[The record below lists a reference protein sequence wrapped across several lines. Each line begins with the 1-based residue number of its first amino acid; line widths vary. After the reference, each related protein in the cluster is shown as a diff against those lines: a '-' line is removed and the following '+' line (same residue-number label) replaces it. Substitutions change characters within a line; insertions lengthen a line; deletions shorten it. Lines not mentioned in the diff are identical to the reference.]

1 MEYRIL
7 GKTGLKI
14 SRMGFGGI
22 PIQKIDEEGTRKLL
36 HEMMEMGVNYIDSA
50 RGYTVSEQYIGYGLE
65 GIRDKFVLATKSMSR
80 TKEAMAADIETSLG
94 NFRTDYID
102 LYQVHNPSME
112 QLDQVIGE
120 GGALEALMEAKAAGK
135 IGHIGL
141 TAHSTAVFE
150 RALGLDWVETIMFPY
165 NIVEQQGAELIHKCA
180 EKNIGFIDMK
190 PLAGGA
196 IEDAT
201 LALRYVCSN
210 PDVTVVIPGMA
221 EVRELE
227 QNLAACS
234 NTEPLAD
241 EELKAMDKVREQLGT
256 DFCRRC
262 NYCAPCTVG
271 INIPSVFLFA
281 GYLQRY
287 DLADWAKDRY
297 STLKVKASACIGCG
311 KCEPRC
317 PYHLPIC
324 GIAGFVIVSGASHTI
339 STATA
344 GGRGFTAIIVAWL
357 SKFNTF
363 IMVAVSFGIV
373 FMDQGAVQIATQ
385 YGLNE
390 NASDVILGIIL
401 FFLIGAEFFI
411 NYRVK
416 RAKK

>member
-165 NIVEQQGAELIHKCA
+165 NIVEQQGAELIHKCT

-196 IEDAT
+196 IEDAA

-234 NTEPLAD
+234 NTEPLTD

-317 PYHLPIC
+317 PYHLPI
-324 GIAGFVIVSGASHTI
+324 
-339 STATA
+339 
-344 GGRGFTAIIVAWL
+344 REKL
-357 SKFNTF
+357 
-363 IMVAVSFGIV
+363 
-373 FMDQGAVQIATQ
+373 
-385 YGLNE
+385 
-390 NASDVILGIIL
+390 
-401 FFLIGAEFFI
+401 
-411 NYRVK
+411 
-416 RAKK
+416 KKCAQDMGE

>member
-165 NIVEQQGAELIHKCA
+165 NIVEQQVAELIHKCA

-317 PYHLPIC
+317 PYHLPI
-324 GIAGFVIVSGASHTI
+324 
-339 STATA
+339 
-344 GGRGFTAIIVAWL
+344 REKL
-357 SKFNTF
+357 
-363 IMVAVSFGIV
+363 
-373 FMDQGAVQIATQ
+373 
-385 YGLNE
+385 
-390 NASDVILGIIL
+390 
-401 FFLIGAEFFI
+401 
-411 NYRVK
+411 
-416 RAKK
+416 KKCAQDMGE